1 MIAQDNNNPESRAT
15 LRAVAG
21 EAARAERHAGQEI
34 HEFHEAVELF
44 RKARLPLETAWVQW
58 RLTRCHGNAAIIRQ
72 AQHEAAQIA
81 RRLGARP
88 LLARL
93 NSATTLQ
100 TTGPTRR
107 QREVLDLLAAGLT
120 DKETAARLNLSPR
133 TVEMHV
139 ARLLESL
146 NCRTRTEAV
155 RKAGQRG
162 WL

>member
-1 MIAQDNNNPESRAT
+1 MTA
-15 LRAVAG
+15 
-21 EAARAERHAGQEI
+21 EAARAERDASQAI
-34 HEFHEAVELF
+34 HEFQEAIALF

-58 RLTRCHGNAAIIRQ
+58 RLTSCNGDVAIVRQ
-72 AQHEAAQIA
+72 AHCDAAQIA

-93 NSATTLQ
+93 NSTTVLR

-107 QREVLDLLAAGLT
+107 QREVLDFLAAGLT
-120 DKETAARLNLSPR
+120 DKETAAQLSLSPR

-139 ARLLESL
+139 ARLLENL
-146 NCRTRTEAV
+146 NCRTRAEAV
-155 RKAGQRG
+155 GKARERG